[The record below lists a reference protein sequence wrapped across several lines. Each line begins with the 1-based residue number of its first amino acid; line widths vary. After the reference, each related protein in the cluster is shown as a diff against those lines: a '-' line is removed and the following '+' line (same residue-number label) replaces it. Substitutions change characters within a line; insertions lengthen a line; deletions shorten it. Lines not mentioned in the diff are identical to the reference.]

1 MKRTMCFIAIFA
13 VLMVSIAAHT
23 ERVYEAADGFSAPD
37 LTLANNDTVLSLT
50 DLKGK
55 YVLVSFWSS
64 SHAQSRIATADY
76 NDFSLSQGTERF
88 CFLSVNFDCSERL
101 FREIV
106 RRDNL
111 NAKSQFFVSGKAAET
126 IKSNYRLAN
135 GFQSFLIDPQGKI
148 VATNPSTDTLK
159 KIVCS

>member
-1 MKRTMCFIAIFA
+1 MFIIAIFA
-13 VLMVSIAAHT
+13 VLLVSMSAHT

-37 LTLANNDTVLSLT
+37 LTVDNSHSALSLS

-55 YVLVSFWSS
+55 YVLVTFWASS
-64 SHAQSRIATADY
+64 NAQSRISAARYD
-76 NDFSLSQGTERF
+76 DFSKSLDEERF
-88 CFLSVNFDCSERL
+88 CLLSVNFDRSERL

-111 NAKSQFFVSGKAAET
+111 SAKSQFYVSGSNAET
-126 IKSNYRLAN
+126 IFENYHLGN
-135 GFQSFLIDPQGKI
+135 GFQSFLINPQGKI
-148 VATNPSTDTLK
+148 VATNPSNDTLK